1 MMTVRE
7 LILKHTTEVEYV
19 GQREDGIKEYRLI
32 TDNDVKYKIG
42 KHVINA
48 LRPELLTSTEESIE
62 NDEVA
67 EVQYEEMDLLKVL

>member
-7 LILKHTTEVEYV
+7 LILKHTTEVEYD
-19 GQREDGIKEYRLI
+19 GQREDGIKEYKLI
-32 TDNDVKYKIG
+32 TDNGIEYTVG

-62 NDEVA
+62 NDEAAA
-67 EVQYEEMDLLKVL
+67 EVQYEEMDLLKL